1 MHAKCRMMTGGLAS
15 PAANDGTGEAARCR
29 ICDMILSKNAGY
41 WLLQHGRQL
50 HTITIVSIVI
60 EHMMT
65 ILWDLMGRPFSHKR
79 INISKYTKISGQHK
93 PLTPR

>member
-1 MHAKCRMMTGGLAS
+1 MHAKCRIMTGGLAS
-15 PAANDGTGEAARCR
+15 PAANDGTGEAARFR

-50 HTITIVSIVI
+50 HTITIVI

-65 ILWDLMGRPFSHKR
+65 IFMGFDGSPIFSQTHT
-79 INISKYTKISGQHK
+79 KYTKICRQHK
-93 PLTPR
+93 PLTSR

>member
-15 PAANDGTGEAARCR
+15 PTANDGTGEAARCR
-29 ICDMILSKNAGY
+29 ICEMILSKNAGY

-50 HTITIVSIVI
+50 HTIVSIVI

-65 ILWDLMGRPFSHKR
+65 ILWDLNGFDGSPIFSQTHT
-79 INISKYTKISGQHK
+79 KYIKIYKDIGA
-93 PLTPR
+93 T